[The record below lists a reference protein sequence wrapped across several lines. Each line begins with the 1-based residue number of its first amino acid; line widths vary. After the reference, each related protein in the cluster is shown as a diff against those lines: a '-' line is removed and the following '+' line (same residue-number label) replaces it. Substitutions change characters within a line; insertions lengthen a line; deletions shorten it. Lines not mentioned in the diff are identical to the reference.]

1 MWSAI
6 FEFIFRISLGIK
18 KNIYL
23 TWIFCRFQRKCY
35 ELLLT
40 KIVQENIRNLGNY
53 QFISKL
59 MIFSR
64 TKLNSG
70 AYLFGIKV
78 LVDQKFNDVISILNN
93 PSITFSKCGGIICK
107 EQWTNLSLIN
117 KDFWPIVKVEKI
129 LKGSLDLISS
139 PSPSVKIQIMGG
151 KVYLR

>member
-1 MWSAI
+1 M
-6 FEFIFRISLGIK
+6 
-18 KNIYL
+18 
-23 TWIFCRFQRKCY
+23 
-35 ELLLT
+35 
-40 KIVQENIRNLGNY
+40 QENIRNLGNY

-70 AYLFGIKV
+70 ANLFRIKV

-129 LKGSLDLISS
+129 LKDSLDLI

-151 KVYLR
+151 KVCLRCKGKTLLGDVNNFFVFNCLLTTPSNVLPYNLK